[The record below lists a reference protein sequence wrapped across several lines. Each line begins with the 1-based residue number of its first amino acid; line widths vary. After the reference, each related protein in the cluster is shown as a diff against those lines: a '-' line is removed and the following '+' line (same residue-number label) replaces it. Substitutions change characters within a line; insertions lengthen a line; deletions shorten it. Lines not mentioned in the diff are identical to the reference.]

1 VGNRNAEVRKT
12 ELKLVQMFYLA
23 FSTSYCWERV
33 IQELMNQLAVRAIP
47 ATVQIGLGLAVEGY
61 LFPDGTFRY
70 GLEYLSLL
78 LGYAENYLSQI
89 SKKSKKKLSA
99 LQGIGFTGYQI
110 KAHVSRLTG
119 GASYPQTLSFDDFC
133 ILVEYEATE
142 VRNPKA
148 IALLTAAFREVLRS
162 RTQEAFG
169 LHQDSFQ
176 KKIAFFQLA
185 YEEREAVLMDD
196 REDVEN
202 LELFGNEELGYFES
216 YWEERLEKLYVE

>member
-1 VGNRNAEVRKT
+1 
-12 ELKLVQMFYLA
+12 
-23 FSTSYCWERV
+23 
-33 IQELMNQLAVRAIP
+33 MNQLAVRAIP

-61 LFPDGTFRY
+61 LFSDGTFRY

-89 SKKSKKKLSA
+89 SKKSKKKLIA
-99 LQGIGFTGYQI
+99 LQSIGFTGYQI
-110 KAHVSRLTG
+110 KAHVSRSTG

-148 IALLTAAFREVLRS
+148 IALLTASFREVLRS

-169 LHQDSFQ
+169 LPQYSFR

-185 YEEREAVLMDD
+185 YEERETLLMED

-202 LELFGNEELGYFES
+202 LELFGNEELGYIES
-216 YWEERLEKLYVE
+216 YWEERLEEFYAE

>member
-1 VGNRNAEVRKT
+1 MEVRKT
-12 ELKLVQMFYLA
+12 ELRLVQMFYLA
-23 FSTSYCWERV
+23 FSASYCWERV
-33 IQELMNQLAVRAIP
+33 IQKLMNQLVVRAIP

-133 ILVEYEATE
+133 ILVEYEATG
-142 VRNPKA
+142 VGNPKA
-148 IALLTAAFREVLRS
+148 IALLTASFREILRS
-162 RTQEAFG
+162 RTKEAFG
-169 LHQDSFQ
+169 IPQDSFE

-185 YEEREAVLMDD
+185 YEDREALLVED
-196 REDVEN
+196 REDTVD
-202 LELFGNEELGYFES
+202 LELFGDQELADTESWWESLEYFYCE
-216 YWEERLEKLYVE
+216 